1 MAKCG
6 ILVFLTIIISVF
18 DGQIFEY
25 KQLPLNVIMM
35 MPYNRLPKAN
45 NFGVLFD
52 FTMYITSSIS
62 YKSVY
67 HSDTYSANC
76 TGYKGR

>member
-1 MAKCG
+1 M
-6 ILVFLTIIISVF
+6 FLTIIISVF
-18 DGQIFEY
+18 DGQIFGY
-25 KQLPLNVIMM
+25 KQLPLNVIM

-52 FTMYITSSIS
+52 FTMYITSSIKLS
-62 YKSVY
+62 YKSIY
-67 HSDTYSANC
+67 HSDTYSATC